1 MKVWFWF
8 GDDSNLCVREQ
19 ILRVKEE
26 ETVPLLF
33 VGNKSDLEDRRRVSA
48 EEATARAGEWGVQYV
63 ETSAKTRANVDKVT
77 DDGFQMKLTFQ
88 FLQLR
93 SAGRFCL
100 SSAGAPGRV
109 QASCQ
114 TRQGSLGK
122 HANFCLS

>member
-1 MKVWFWF
+1 M
-8 GDDSNLCVREQ
+8 
-19 ILRVKEE
+19 
-26 ETVPLLF
+26 VPLLF

-77 DDGFQMKLTFQ
+77 DDGFQASAEMMLVKLTFQ